1 MRQIERDARIR
12 QCTPAAPPQICRENL
27 GRGFTL
33 VELLVVIAIIGILVA
48 LLLPAVQAAREAAR
62 RTQCANNMKNIGL
75 ALINYS
81 DTKKTLP
88 PATPF
93 RPSNN
98 IFPNVPNG
106 PGGTWVWHIMP
117 YIEEQALYDKF
128 DKTQNCSHAN
138 NAEFIAVPLPWLV
151 CPSDGEKLTSNG
163 VDPPQMHNDG
173 GSGVINP
180 KFTPVMGLWYPV
192 SIGPTHMDSCPFCDG
207 SGSTANMCCQGRSFG
222 GEKVT
227 LANDPIGPIGT
238 FPSFAGFFG
247 RYEKGIAMKTAT
259 DGLTHVILAGET
271 IPAQCRYIC
280 AHCPNFPFASTNI
293 PLNKFLRFPD
303 TVSTSGT
310 SQIPFDPDHPDY
322 GGYAQACGYKSHHPG
337 GAHLLMADGSVQFV
351 NEAIDFS
358 VYYVLG
364 ARKSGLVKQLN

>member
-271 IPAQCRYIC
+271 I
-280 AHCPNFPFASTNI
+280 
-293 PLNKFLRFPD
+293 
-303 TVSTSGT
+303 
-310 SQIPFDPDHPDY
+310 
-322 GGYAQACGYKSHHPG
+322 
-337 GAHLLMADGSVQFV
+337 
-351 NEAIDFS
+351 
-358 VYYVLG
+358 
-364 ARKSGLVKQLN
+364 